1 LKEIEE
7 QMGPEMIEE
16 MTQKEKNFRNML
28 SDIKLKSENMR
39 KKKMHQAQTTQKMMP
54 AKGQPS
60 FMTVKD
66 SQIELE

>member
-1 LKEIEE
+1 
-7 QMGPEMIEE
+7 
-16 MTQKEKNFRNML
+16 ML